1 MFVVRRRLGER
12 ILIAGGIEVEVIEIS
27 RTRVKLG
34 VLAPREV
41 SVVRAETVP
50 VAEENRAASEW
61 ALSQAATAPSQ
72 LVELLRN
79 LRNNAA
85 KETAEMTDE

>member
-1 MFVVRRRLGER
+1 MFVVRRRVGER

-61 ALSQAATAPSQ
+61 ALSQAATAPAQ

-79 LRNNAA
+79 LRNNAV
-85 KETAEMTDE
+85 KESARMTD